1 MLKRQKK
8 KKKILEKNVH
18 IFRFFLVFFIFIT
31 NFFFL
36 KLKQH
41 QKINKFYIKNYKIM

>member
-31 NFFFL
+31 NFFFS
-36 KLKQH
+36 KAKTTS
-41 QKINKFYIKNYKIM
+41 KNK